1 MLIQRLRDGSEGI
14 LGKVLIGVVL
24 VIFALFGFG
33 SFSSFNSSEIK
44 VASVNGVEIS
54 QREIEYELERTRRV
68 MLSRGLNLS
77 DIEEDVLRQN
87 LISSAINKEVL
98 KQVSH
103 DWNMHYPDPM
113 IDAQILETEA
123 FKVNGVFDP
132 DNFKNLLASAGY
144 TVQSFRD
151 ELRSDS
157 VYKQLSSGV
166 SDSSFLTENEARRIN
181 DLLSQK
187 RQVAYI
193 EIGLDSLSE
202 QVEISEEE
210 VSEYY
215 EKNRKEFLT
224 EEAVAL
230 EYVELKMSDFVREI
244 DIDLVELNEFFNEVK
259 SDYQTEETRNLSH
272 IFIELSEAQDSQ
284 AIRNKADEIYERL
297 VSGDNFENL
306 ANEFSEDPGSNQE
319 GGNLGYHSEGTFDA
333 AFEKVAFNLDLG
345 KFSTPI
351 EVAGGIHIVKVL
363 DIKEAISPSLEDIRA
378 EVEEDFRNV
387 KAEEEFYS
395 VSNKLS
401 ELLFENPD
409 LSLLAANLNL
419 TVNSTEPLTRSS
431 DHFLFSSSEIVEAS
445 FSADVLVDQ
454 NNSDLIEVDEGHMV
468 GLRVAK
474 HIPGY
479 QKKLEAVSNE
489 ITAVLIQKTAEE
501 QSSTIATEIIEA
513 ISEGSLAQYVADQYG
528 YSWETLGYVSP
539 SEKGIPPEILEAA
552 FKIARPHE
560 NKESLGITEMVS
572 GASAIIRISD
582 VESGRDDINAPELIA
597 ELKTVFAKQRGQIDM
612 RELQFSLR
620 GSADIERTN

>member
-68 MLSRGLNLS
+68 MLSRGVNLS

-98 KQVSH
+98 KQFSN

-151 ELRSDS
+151 DLGSDS

-166 SDSSFLTENEARRIN
+166 SDSSFLTEDEARRIN

-272 IFIELSEAQDSQ
+272 IFI
-284 AIRNKADEIYERL
+284 
-297 VSGDNFENL
+297 
-306 ANEFSEDPGSNQE
+306 
-319 GGNLGYHSEGTFDA
+319 
-333 AFEKVAFNLDLG
+333 
-345 KFSTPI
+345 
-351 EVAGGIHIVKVL
+351 GI
-363 DIKEAISPSLEDIRA
+363 
-378 EVEEDFRNV
+378 
-387 KAEEEFYS
+387 
-395 VSNKLS
+395 
-401 ELLFENPD
+401 
-409 LSLLAANLNL
+409 
-419 TVNSTEPLTRSS
+419 
-431 DHFLFSSSEIVEAS
+431 
-445 FSADVLVDQ
+445 
-454 NNSDLIEVDEGHMV
+454 
-468 GLRVAK
+468 
-474 HIPGY
+474 
-479 QKKLEAVSNE
+479 
-489 ITAVLIQKTAEE
+489 
-501 QSSTIATEIIEA
+501 
-513 ISEGSLAQYVADQYG
+513 
-528 YSWETLGYVSP
+528 
-539 SEKGIPPEILEAA
+539 
-552 FKIARPHE
+552 
-560 NKESLGITEMVS
+560 
-572 GASAIIRISD
+572 
-582 VESGRDDINAPELIA
+582 
-597 ELKTVFAKQRGQIDM
+597 
-612 RELQFSLR
+612 
-620 GSADIERTN
+620 

>member
-1 MLIQRLRDGSEGI
+1 
-14 LGKVLIGVVL
+14 
-24 VIFALFGFG
+24 
-33 SFSSFNSSEIK
+33 
-44 VASVNGVEIS
+44 
-54 QREIEYELERTRRV
+54 
-68 MLSRGLNLS
+68 LS

-244 DIDLVELNEFFNEVK
+244 DIDLVELN
-259 SDYQTEETRNLSH
+259 
-272 IFIELSEAQDSQ
+272 
-284 AIRNKADEIYERL
+284 
-297 VSGDNFENL
+297 
-306 ANEFSEDPGSNQE
+306 
-319 GGNLGYHSEGTFDA
+319 
-333 AFEKVAFNLDLG
+333 
-345 KFSTPI
+345 
-351 EVAGGIHIVKVL
+351 
-363 DIKEAISPSLEDIRA
+363 
-378 EVEEDFRNV
+378 
-387 KAEEEFYS
+387 
-395 VSNKLS
+395 
-401 ELLFENPD
+401 
-409 LSLLAANLNL
+409 
-419 TVNSTEPLTRSS
+419 
-431 DHFLFSSSEIVEAS
+431 
-445 FSADVLVDQ
+445 
-454 NNSDLIEVDEGHMV
+454 
-468 GLRVAK
+468 
-474 HIPGY
+474 
-479 QKKLEAVSNE
+479 
-489 ITAVLIQKTAEE
+489 
-501 QSSTIATEIIEA
+501 
-513 ISEGSLAQYVADQYG
+513 
-528 YSWETLGYVSP
+528 
-539 SEKGIPPEILEAA
+539 
-552 FKIARPHE
+552 
-560 NKESLGITEMVS
+560 
-572 GASAIIRISD
+572 
-582 VESGRDDINAPELIA
+582 
-597 ELKTVFAKQRGQIDM
+597 
-612 RELQFSLR
+612 
-620 GSADIERTN
+620 

>member
-1 MLIQRLRDGSEGI
+1 
-14 LGKVLIGVVL
+14 GKVLIGVVL

-230 EYVELKMSDFVREI
+230 
-244 DIDLVELNEFFNEVK
+244 
-259 SDYQTEETRNLSH
+259 
-272 IFIELSEAQDSQ
+272 
-284 AIRNKADEIYERL
+284 
-297 VSGDNFENL
+297 
-306 ANEFSEDPGSNQE
+306 
-319 GGNLGYHSEGTFDA
+319 
-333 AFEKVAFNLDLG
+333 
-345 KFSTPI
+345 
-351 EVAGGIHIVKVL
+351 
-363 DIKEAISPSLEDIRA
+363 
-378 EVEEDFRNV
+378 
-387 KAEEEFYS
+387 
-395 VSNKLS
+395 
-401 ELLFENPD
+401 
-409 LSLLAANLNL
+409 
-419 TVNSTEPLTRSS
+419 
-431 DHFLFSSSEIVEAS
+431 
-445 FSADVLVDQ
+445 
-454 NNSDLIEVDEGHMV
+454 
-468 GLRVAK
+468 
-474 HIPGY
+474 
-479 QKKLEAVSNE
+479 
-489 ITAVLIQKTAEE
+489 
-501 QSSTIATEIIEA
+501 
-513 ISEGSLAQYVADQYG
+513 
-528 YSWETLGYVSP
+528 
-539 SEKGIPPEILEAA
+539 
-552 FKIARPHE
+552 
-560 NKESLGITEMVS
+560 
-572 GASAIIRISD
+572 
-582 VESGRDDINAPELIA
+582 
-597 ELKTVFAKQRGQIDM
+597 
-612 RELQFSLR
+612 
-620 GSADIERTN
+620 